1 VLALVVLDG
10 TCLQDQAQQEAWCFT
25 SCGTTWYNRNLQPA
39 SCKLPAPQGGVDT
52 NALQALQVELLELS
66 DLFPS
71 AVPSWI
77 S

>member
-1 VLALVVLDG
+1 MLNTLPQYFGRLKYTYDSDVFG
-10 TCLQDQAQQEAWCFT
+10 TNLQAPT
-25 SCGTTWYNRNLQPA
+25 YKHQPA